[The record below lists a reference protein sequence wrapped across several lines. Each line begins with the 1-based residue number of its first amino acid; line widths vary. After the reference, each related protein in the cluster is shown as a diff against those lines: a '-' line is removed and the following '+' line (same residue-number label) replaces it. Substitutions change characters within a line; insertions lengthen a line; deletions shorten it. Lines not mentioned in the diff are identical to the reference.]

1 MKSKK
6 ILMTLMAFGFSLAL
20 FSQPSAQQINL
31 LDAYF
36 QKALTDWNVPGMA
49 IAIVSNDSVYL
60 SKGYGVTDVLTRQKV
75 DENTLFAVA
84 SNTKAF
90 TATALAML
98 VDEGKLS
105 WEDKVQQFLPWFELY
120 DPYVSHEMTITD
132 LLSHRSGLTTFS
144 GDLIWYGSNYDRETI
159 IRKAKHLQPKH
170 GFREQFGYSNIMYLT
185 AGEVIPAVVGL
196 SWDDFVQSRILSPI
210 GMKRSTLH
218 VKDLAQRENVAQPHT
233 YINGEPKI
241 IPWLDWDNI
250 GPAGSLISS
259 ASEMGLWL
267 QFQLNEGIVGQDTLL
282 RDIRFFEM
290 QSPKTINNLSRGA
303 VNRFPSTHF
312 KAYGL
317 GWSLMDYL
325 GKKVVSHNGG
335 YDGMISQSLFIP
347 EENIGFVILTNS
359 LSSVYY
365 PLMYKTLD
373 VLLNNQEQK
382 DWSTEILAQI
392 KKGEAFA
399 QKQNEQL
406 EARRDTKTKPSLP
419 LTAYTGTFSCPIYDA
434 VEVSLKDGMLY
445 LTMKD
450 SPIFQGPLTHWQFN
464 SFKVVFPEAPSL
476 PPGLVTFQ
484 INRDGK
490 VEQMEIFIDNPDF
503 DFTEMKLIKAFEE

>member
-1 MKSKK
+1 MKQKK
-6 ILMTLMAFGFSLAL
+6 FLFTFVAL
-20 FSQPSAQQINL
+20 CISWTIFAQPSAQQIKL

-60 SKGYGVTDVLTRQKV
+60 AKGYGVTDVLTQQKV

-90 TATALAML
+90 TAAALAML

-105 WEDKVQQFLPWFELY
+105 WDDKVQQYLPWFELY
-120 DPYVSHEMTITD
+120 NPYVSHEMTITD
-132 LLSHRSGLTTFS
+132 LLTHRSGLATFS
-144 GDLIWYGSNYDRETI
+144 GDLIWYGSDYDRETI
-159 IRKAKHLQPKH
+159 IKKAKYLQPQY

-185 AGEVIPAVVGL
+185 AGEVIPAITQL
-196 SWDDFVQSRILSPI
+196 SWDDFVQSRILSPL

-218 VKDLAQRENVAQPHT
+218 VKDLAQRDNVAQPHT
-233 YINGEPKI
+233 YIDGQAKM

-250 GPAGSLISS
+250 GPAGALISS
-259 ASEMGLWL
+259 ASEMGFWL
-267 QFQLNEGIVGQDTLL
+267 QFQLNRGVVGKDTLL
-282 RDIRFFEM
+282 SNYRFFEM
-290 QSPKTINNLSRGA
+290 QSPKTINSVSPGA
-303 VNRFPSTHF
+303 VSRFPSTHF

-373 VLLNNQEQK
+373 ILLNNSEEK
-382 DWSTEILAQI
+382 DWSTEVLAQI
-392 KKGEAFA
+392 KKGEAYA
-399 QKQNEQL
+399 KKENEKL
-406 EARRDTKTKPSLP
+406 EAQHDKKTKPTLP
-419 LTAYTGTFSCPIYDA
+419 LEAYAGTFSCPIYDA
-434 VEVSLKDGMLY
+434 VEVSLKNGELY

-450 SPIFQGPLTHWQFN
+450 TPIFHGSMTHWQFN
-464 SFKVVFPEAPSL
+464 SFKVVFPDAPSL

-484 INRDGK
+484 IDRAGK
-490 VEQMEIFIDNPDF
+490 VSQMEIFIDNPDF
-503 DFTEMKLIKAFEE
+503 DFTELKLVKQP

>member
-1 MKSKK
+1 MKSRKFF
-6 ILMTLMAFGFSLAL
+6 LTFVAFGFSLAL
-20 FSQPSAQQINL
+20 FSQPSAQQIIQ
-31 LDAYF
+31 LDEYF

-60 SKGYGVTDVLTRQKV
+60 AKGYGVTDVLTRQKV

-90 TATALAML
+90 TAAALAML

-105 WEDKVQQFLPWFELY
+105 WDDKVQQFLPWFELY
-120 DPYVSHEMTITD
+120 NPYVSHEMTITD
-132 LLSHRSGLTTFS
+132 LLTHRSGLTTFS
-144 GDLIWYGSNYDRETI
+144 GDLIWYGSNYDRKTI
-159 IRKAKHLQPKH
+159 IEKAKYLQPQH

-185 AGEVIPAVVGL
+185 AGEVIPAISDE
-196 SWDDFVQSRILSPI
+196 SWDDFVQSRILSPL

-233 YINGEPKI
+233 YIKGEPKM

-282 RDIRFFEM
+282 SSNRFFEM

-317 GWSLMDYL
+317 GWGLMDYL
-325 GKKVVSHNGG
+325 GRKIVSHNGG

-347 EENIGFVILTNS
+347 EEKIGFVILTNS

-365 PLMYKTLD
+365 PLMYKILD
-373 VLLNNQEQK
+373 VLLNNDEQK
-382 DWSTEILAQI
+382 DWSTEVLSQI

-399 QKQNEQL
+399 QKQNDQL
-406 EARRDTKTKPSLP
+406 EAERDKQTKPSLP
-419 LTAYTGTFSCPIYDA
+419 LKAYTGTFTCPIYDV
-434 VEVSLKDGMLY
+434 VEVSQKDGELY

-450 SPIFQGPLTHWQFN
+450 TPIFHGSLSHWQYN
-464 SFKVVFPEAPSL
+464 SFKVIFPEAPSL

-484 INRDGK
+484 INRDGN
-490 VEQMEIFIDNPDF
+490 VEEMEIFIDNPDF
-503 DFTEMKLIKAFEE
+503 DFTEMKLVKKF